1 MPTITTQPLPVGW
14 VQVTGTHEATVTAL
28 TDSLLAPYGD
38 RAALIFTAG
47 SRACNGA
54 YALEA
59 DPSRVFDVIRELLR
73 ERLFSVIAIE
83 TFDAIRPPA
92 GSCPAFRAWWIGRQ
106 VGGLRSLLHQAQAT
120 LVPVCVY
127 PRSGGHVFQAAIDLR
142 LTVRR
147 NGRGVVVLRSGR
159 AA

>member
-1 MPTITTQPLPVGW
+1 MPITTLPVGW
-14 VQVTGTHEATVTAL
+14 VQVTGTPEAAVTEF

-38 RAALIFTAG
+38 RAAILFTAG
-47 SRACNGA
+47 PRAHNGA
-54 YALEA
+54 QVLEA
-59 DPSRVFDVIRELLR
+59 DPSRVFDVVRELLR
-73 ERLFSVIAIE
+73 SRLFSIIAIE
-83 TFDAIRPPA
+83 TFDAIHPPA
-92 GSCPAFRAWWIGRQ
+92 HTNDAFRAWWIGRQ
-106 VGGLRSLLHQAQAT
+106 VGGLRSLLHQSRAT

-147 NGRGVVVLRSGR
+147 NGGGVVVLRSGR

>member
-1 MPTITTQPLPVGW
+1 MPITTLPIGW
-14 VQVTGTHEATVTAL
+14 VQVTGAPEGAVAEY

-38 RAALIFTAG
+38 RAAILFTAG
-47 SRACNGA
+47 PRAHNGA
-54 YALEA
+54 QALEA
-59 DPSRVFDVIRELLR
+59 DPSRVFDIVRELLR
-73 ERLFSVIAIE
+73 ERLFSIIAIE
-83 TFDAIRPPA
+83 TFDAIHPPIVN
-92 GSCPAFRAWWIGRQ
+92 CPNFRAWWIGRQ

-147 NGRGVVVLRSGR
+147 NGQGVVVLRSGR